1 MLKHLMPMRRQKMS
15 RQGGMFLIEALVA
28 ILLFAI
34 GILGMVGM
42 SALTTSAQSDA
53 QYRTLAAG
61 LASRIAQ
68 EAWVKADRGTSS
80 DPDIRAAALA
90 VSLKTFEHQSGGTD
104 CAFSGGNAT
113 NAAVTQWAADARD
126 PSTAWYLPG
135 ATAAMQ
141 QIRVDTLTGFN
152 RMTVTVCWSAPSNPA
167 KRQHVL
173 VTYVN

>member
-1 MLKHLMPMRRQKMS
+1 MRGLKRNRQ
-15 RQGGMFLIEALVA
+15 RGMFMIEALIA
-28 ILLFAI
+28 ILLFAV

-42 SALTTSAQSDA
+42 SALASAAQSDA

-68 EAWVKADRGTSS
+68 EAWVKANRGPDTLT
-80 DPDIRAAALA
+80 DPDLRAAALA
-90 VSLKTFEHQSGGTD
+90 TSLKTFEHRPGGAD
-104 CAFSGGNAT
+104 CAFTGGAAT
-113 NAAVTQWAADARD
+113 NPAVTQWAADAVD
-126 PSTAWYLPG
+126 SSSTAWYLPG

-141 QIRVDTLTGFN
+141 QIRVDTVGGFN
-152 RMTVTVCWSAPSNPA
+152 RMTVTVCWAAPSNPA